1 MCLRGRTKSQH
12 LIFDPL
18 SRIDIEYFHVSKSSI
33 FWARELVL
41 WVKFE
46 DLSSV
51 PRTHALEVMHGSIC
65 I

>member
-1 MCLRGRTKSQH
+1 MCQRGRAKSQR

-18 SRIDIEYFHVSKSSI
+18 SRIDIEYFHVSKPSL
-33 FWARELVL
+33 FGARELDL

-51 PRTHALEVMHGSIC
+51 PRTHTLEAMHGSVC

>member
-1 MCLRGRTKSQH
+1 MCQRGREKSQH

-18 SRIDIEYFHVSKSSI
+18 SRIDIEYFHISKPSL
-33 FWARELVL
+33 FWARELDL

-51 PRTHALEVMHGSIC
+51 PRTQTLEAMHGSVC
-65 I
+65 L